1 MSVSKYA
8 AMMGAVKQA
17 ISYIGYT
24 AGSSLDEVTL
34 AMPSGSGIGDLA
46 IVFLTPYIS
55 NTTPSTPSGWTE
67 LYRVDADGN
76 ITYDSCYY
84 KTLTATSSVT
94 VGATGGYNCAILQVF
109 RNASMGSY
117 AVTAENSNIRTSPAC
132 NMFVVGHDVE
142 LLGSHTMFGSL
153 TAPTGFTLTGIG
165 YNSDKESYVKGAY
178 KLSDNT
184 TMPSATW
191 SGTTTNAISSSIR
204 LIN

>member
-1 MSVSKYA
+1 MD
-8 AMMGAVKQA
+8 AVKQA

-24 AGSSLDEVTL
+24 AGSSVDGVTL

-67 LYRVDADGN
+67 LYRVDADGS

-84 KTLTATSSVT
+84 KTLTDTSSVT
-94 VGATGGYNCAILQVF
+94 VGATGGYNCAVLQVF
-109 RNASMGSY
+109 RNASMGGY
-117 AVTAENSNIRTSPAC
+117 AVTAANSNIQTSPSISG
-132 NMFVVGHDVE
+132 FVVGCDVE
-142 LLGSHTMFGSL
+142 LLGSHTMHGSL
-153 TAPTGFTLTGIG
+153 TAPTGFSLTGTG
-165 YNSDKESYVKGAY
+165 YDSEKGSYVKGAY
-178 KLSDNT
+178 KLSNNA

-191 SGTTTNAISSSIR
+191 SGTPTNSVSSSIR